1 MSQSSTGGPHFVSGA
16 SAVLPAP
23 TVSAGAASAP
33 VAAAEEASP
42 ALKAFD
48 EVIDGPVAKY
58 VALSQELGGLIAEQV
73 RLAPSPVSQRSAR
86 SSPFAALQAQQT
98 LNGFTAQ
105 RAYIQLAAACKKPS
119 SPASYETIIKPTQ
132 QALMAVID
140 FKEKNRASKESN
152 QLTVVAE
159 GIPALGWVMAV
170 SVDRRL
176 R

>member
-1 MSQSSTGGPHFVSGA
+1 MRRQST
-16 SAVLPAP
+16 
-23 TVSAGAASAP
+23 
-33 VAAAEEASP
+33 
-42 ALKAFD
+42 
-48 EVIDGPVAKY
+48 
-58 VALSQELGGLIAEQV
+58 LGSLIH
-73 RLAPSPVSQRSAR
+73 L
-86 SSPFAALQAQQT
+86 AALQAQQV

-140 FKEKNRASKESN
+140 YKEKNRASKESN

-170 SVDRRL
+170 SADLAL
-176 R
+176 RWESRANRHLRML